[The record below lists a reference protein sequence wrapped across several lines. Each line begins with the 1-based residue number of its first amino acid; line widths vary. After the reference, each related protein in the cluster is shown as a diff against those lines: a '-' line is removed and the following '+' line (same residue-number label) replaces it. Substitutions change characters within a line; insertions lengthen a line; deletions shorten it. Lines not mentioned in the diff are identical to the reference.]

1 MNRAPLV
8 AVAAFV
14 AVFPA
19 FMGPAALIAQGRPP
33 EWTQDQ
39 APLRIFGNTYYVGT
53 RGLSAILIASDTG
66 HVLIDGALPESAA
79 IIADHVR
86 KLGFR
91 IEDVELIVNS
101 HVHFDHAGGIAAL
114 QRLSGARVAASP
126 SSAAVLTSGQS
137 GPDDPQFG
145 VVPPLERV
153 ANVRVIADA
162 EVLRVGSLAVQ
173 GHFTG
178 GHTPGGTSWTWRSC
192 EGSACLNIV
201 YADSM
206 TAVSADAFRFSSS
219 ATYPGA
225 VADFEKSFAFLRK
238 TPCDMLLT
246 PHPDVSGLWGRVAK
260 RDAGDRNALAERGHC
275 ARYADRAEAG
285 LKARLAREAESVEK

>member
-1 MNRAPLV
+1 MNRASLAAV
-8 AVAAFV
+8 AVFV

-19 FMGPAALIAQGRPP
+19 LAVPAGLMAQAQPA
-33 EWTQDQ
+33 EWSQEQT
-39 APLRIFGNTYYVGT
+39 PFRIFGNSYYVGT
-53 RGLSAILIASDTG
+53 RGLSVILITSERG

-79 IIADHVR
+79 MIADHVR
-86 KLGFR
+86 TLGFR

-114 QRLSGARVAASP
+114 QRQSGARVAASP
-126 SSAAVLTSGQS
+126 SSAAVLKSGQS

-145 VVPPLERV
+145 VVPPIERV
-153 ANVRVIADA
+153 RDVRVIADG

-192 EGSACLNIV
+192 EGSDCVNIV

-206 TAVSADAFRFSSS
+206 TAVSADAFKFSSS
-219 ATYPGA
+219 QTYPRA
-225 VADFEKSFAFLRK
+225 VSDFEKSIVFLRK
-238 TPCDMLLT
+238 TPCDLLLT
-246 PHPDVSGLWGRVAK
+246 PHPDASGLWGRVAK
-260 RDAGDRNALAERGHC
+260 RDAGDKNGLIERGHC
-275 ARYADRAEAG
+275 VRYANRAETG
-285 LKARLAREAESVEK
+285 LKTRLDREKTP

>member
-1 MNRAPLV
+1 MNRALLA

-19 FMGPAALIAQGRPP
+19 PAVRGGLVAQAQPP

-39 APLRIFGNTYYVGT
+39 PPLRIFGNTYYVGT
-53 RGLSAILIASDTG
+53 RGLTAILITSDNG
-66 HVLIDGALPESAA
+66 HVLIDGALPESADM
-79 IIADHVR
+79 IADHVR

-91 IEDVELIVNS
+91 IDDVELIVNS

-126 SSAAVLTSGQS
+126 SSAAVLKSGQS
-137 GPDDPQFG
+137 GPDDPQYG
-145 VVPPLERV
+145 VVSAIERV
-153 ANVRVIADA
+153 ANVRVIADG

-192 EGSACLNIV
+192 DGSECLDIV

-206 TAVSADAFRFSSS
+206 TAVSAAAFKFSSS
-219 ATYPGA
+219 PTYRRA
-225 VADFEKSFAFLRK
+225 VADFEKSIAFLRK
-238 TPCDMLLT
+238 TRCDLLLT
-246 PHPDVSGLWGRVAK
+246 PHPDASGLWGRVAK
-260 RDAGDRNALAERGHC
+260 RDAGDRNAIAERGHC

-285 LKARLAREAESVEK
+285 LKTRLAREKEIR